1 MYLDFD
7 AMSNAGDSSMPG
19 VSMDRLKKRES
30 LHTFP
35 VFLDQVGNWQNE
47 YLR

>member
-7 AMSNAGDSSMPG
+7 AMSNVGDSSMSG
-19 VSMDRLKKRES
+19 VSMDRLKKRE
-30 LHTFP
+30 LLRTLP

-47 YLR
+47 YIR